1 MNWIQLGDKKIE
13 IVKDFTYTGPLKGK
27 SYHTM
32 WSNFTYHSI
41 KIKSTEDLDYKK
53 IAEFHCKN
61 NSKKLD
67 GVIYKVGESYFL
79 SNFEIVE
86 IRVTSNTTR
95 YKIIK
100 MVVQD
105 LEFESL
111 PLQKQ
116 REFKLSELFEL

>member
-27 SYHTM
+27 NYQTM

-41 KIKSTEDLDYKK
+41 KIKSTEYLDYKK
-53 IAEFHCKN
+53 ISEFHCKN
-61 NSKKLD
+61 NSKRLD
-67 GVIYKVGESYFL
+67 DVIYKIGESYFL

-86 IRVTSNTTR
+86 IRVTSNTPK

-100 MVVQD
+100 MIVQD

-111 PLQKQ
+111 PIQKQ